1 MYHTNDTIQNKWSV
15 SLLSQPAYKPV
26 TLSQTQQHLRLF
38 TESGSHPDDDL
49 IQVYIDAATGA
60 AEDYL
65 QRYLAQRQIRL
76 KRDEFPI
83 ANTQGEIVINLPVY
97 PVLSV
102 DSITYVDPDG
112 NTQTLTGYEVDA
124 DSVPARIRVIEPPD
138 VKDGLSNLTIN
149 VTVGYASD
157 TSPPSADLIPSVIKH
172 AILLMIGQMYEHRE
186 NVVVGTIATEL
197 PKTFEYLLHP
207 HRVIGV

>member
-1 MYHTNDTIQNKWSV
+1 MSQI
-15 SLLSQPAYKPV
+15 SQPTYQPV
-26 TLSQTQQHLRLF
+26 TLRQAHKHLRLF
-38 TESGSHPDDDL
+38 TEYGKHPDDDL
-49 IQVYIDAATGA
+49 IEVYIGAATGA

-65 QRYLAQRQIRL
+65 QRYLSQRQLRL
-76 KRDEFPI
+76 KRDDFPTENMDGVTI
-83 ANTQGEIVINLPVY
+83 ITLPVY

-102 DSITYVDPDG
+102 DSITYVDPEG
-112 NTQTLTGYEVDA
+112 NTQTLTGYEVDSA
-124 DSVPARIRVIEPPD
+124 SVPARIRVVEPPD
-138 VKDGLSNLTIN
+138 VKEGLSNLTIN
-149 VTVGYASD
+149 VTVGYGSN

-172 AILLMIGQMYEHRE
+172 AILMMVGQMYEHRE

>member
-26 TLSQTQQHLRLF
+26 TLTETQQHLRLF
-38 TESGSHPDDDL
+38 TESGSHPDDNL
-49 IQVYIDAATGA
+49 IEIYMDAATGA
-60 AEDYL
+60 AENYL
-65 QRYLAQRQIRL
+65 QRFLAQRQLRL
-76 KRDEFPI
+76 KRDEFPS
-83 ANTQGEIVINLPVY
+83 ANSKGEVVIDLPVY

-102 DSITYVDPDG
+102 DSITYVDPNG
-112 NTQTLTGYEVDA
+112 NTQTLTGFEVDA
-124 DSVPARIRVIEPPD
+124 DSVPARIRVLESPD
-138 VKDGLSNLTIN
+138 LKEGLSNLTIN
-149 VTVGYASD
+149 VTVGYSSD

-186 NVVVGTIATEL
+186 NVVVGTIATQL
-197 PKTFEYLLHP
+197 PAAFEYLLHP